1 MIPRRQLVGGGL
13 LGGVIAALDV
23 DAATATPPADPAAVA
38 VPGADLTDAAVKE
51 VTTAITRL
59 RQDFQEQRQFA
70 EIAQVRDAQK
80 TFLRA
85 NGKFPD
91 FMEVGSDVWL
101 QIHDWH
107 VRWQQPM
114 TVGRDQTGRYTIQL
128 LGTIVIMKLDAAANF
143 VGQPF
148 DGR

>member
-1 MIPRRQLVGGGL
+1 MIPRRQLVSGGL
-13 LGGVIAALDV
+13 LGGVLAALDADV
-23 DAATATPPADPAAVA
+23 SAATPVTA
-38 VPGADLTDAAVKE
+38 PGAEASDAVVRDIA
-51 VTTAITRL
+51 TAINRL
-59 RQDFQEQRQFA
+59 RTDVLEQRQFA

-91 FMEVGSDVWL
+91 FIEVGSDIWL

-114 TVGRDQTGRYTIQL
+114 TLGRDQSGRYTIQL
-128 LGTIVIMKLDAAANF
+128 LGTAVIMKLDAAANF
-143 VGQPF
+143 IGLPF